1 MTENHPIVWITGQP
15 GAGKSTLSRALIA
28 HWQTGGKRCFLVDGD
43 DLRGLT
49 ANADYS
55 RAGCEANIRRAQD
68 IALYLA
74 GQGCHV
80 VVAVVAPYRSLR
92 ENFKAHT
99 NVCEVFVHTRE
110 VRGRENFHSADYE
123 PPLDRFVDM
132 DTTACSPEESLAVL
146 LDALKSQNA

>member
-99 NVCEVFVHTRE
+99 NVCEVFVHTHE
-110 VRGRENFHSADYE
+110 VRGRENFHNADYE

-132 DTTACSPEESLAVL
+132 DTTACSPEKSLAVL
-146 LDALKSQNA
+146 IDALKSQNA